1 MSYPDRVLSDT
12 RRTVSAFIFPLTR
25 YMLDVIP
32 DDAENANADANVASV
47 SAVAESAASSTD
59 VPAAVETSPVV
70 EESSS
75 DAAEPSSISDPNVGD
90 EEETST
96 ATVAASTIPVR
107 TYVLPALVITSL
119 TPLILL

>member
-1 MSYPDRVLSDT
+1 M
-12 RRTVSAFIFPLTR
+12 SAFIFPLTR